1 LIDIDKPIS
10 EYLPDYPQQKDV
22 ITTRMLAGHLSGT
35 RHYKGT
41 EFLSNKEYETTH
53 DAMEVFKYVLAR
65 IISFPY

>member
-41 EFLSNKEYETTH
+41 EFLSSKEYETTH
-53 DAMEVFKYVLAR
+53 DAMEVFKYVRHSLLLY
-65 IISFPY
+65 P